1 MRVLNEKLC
10 ADILETG
17 RKEFLAL
24 GYRDASLRH
33 IAASLGVTTGAIYR
47 YYADKEALFDALVAQ
62 PAQELAD
69 RYRAVQQTF
78 AQQSVEEQVRNLPEV
93 PDEEAGWMLDFIYD
107 HFDAFK
113 LIACCAGGTKY
124 EHYLDTLAEI
134 EDMLAIPGVTSLQ
147 HLEAALRDLIPLGV
161 RHVMTCFDMDYLK
174 NWHVENA
181 YRNLVALLGKQD
193 ITFGTYLWVPDH
205 NGLDDYIW
213 EFCMNQ
219 GKAPE

>member
-134 EDMLAIPGVTSLQ
+134 EDNAGRALIEKMAEAGYSLPQ
-147 HLEAALRDLIPLGV
+147 IDDELIHIMSSALFNGIFETVRHDMPREKALR
-161 RHVMTCFDMDYLK
+161 
-174 NWHVENA
+174 
-181 YRNLVALLGKQD
+181 
-193 ITFGTYLWVPDH
+193 
-205 NGLDDYIW
+205 
-213 EFCMNQ
+213 
-219 GKAPE
+219 

>member
-134 EDMLAIPGVTSLQ
+134 EDNAGRALIEKMAEAGYSLPQIDDELIHIMSSALFNGISLYGKPPGLLFCRLVQTAGDLR
-147 HLEAALRDLIPLGV
+147 HLSSPSFY
-161 RHVMTCFDMDYLK
+161 HK
-174 NWHVENA
+174 S
-181 YRNLVALLGKQD
+181 
-193 ITFGTYLWVPDH
+193 
-205 NGLDDYIW
+205 
-213 EFCMNQ
+213 
-219 GKAPE
+219 